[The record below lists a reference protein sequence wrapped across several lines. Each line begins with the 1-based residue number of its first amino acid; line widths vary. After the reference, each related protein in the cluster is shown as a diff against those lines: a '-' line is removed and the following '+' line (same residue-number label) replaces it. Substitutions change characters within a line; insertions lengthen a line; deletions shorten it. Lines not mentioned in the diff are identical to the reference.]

1 MNDPM
6 QALTE
11 RANYYRDPSTCGYWP
26 VDEQQRLTA
35 DGLRKAA
42 YELSQRAKLL
52 ESKVWAIEELVKE
65 LEIAAKATTATE
77 VAS

>member
-1 MNDPM
+1 MNDL

-11 RANYYRDPSTCGYWP
+11 RANYYRDPLTCGYWP

-42 YELSQRAKLL
+42 YELGQRARLL
-52 ESKVWAIEELVKE
+52 RL
-65 LEIAAKATTATE
+65 KATDIEALVNDIEATLSE
-77 VAS
+77 AP